1 MANVAIVESGVVVYR
16 GSLPKNWKNTSGLHN
31 SKDDWDALAELGIY
45 PLEEVTPSVDSDTE
59 ILDGWTED
67 IQADKVVLTH
77 TKRSLTSDELADI
90 AASEAVAYKWKRE
103 SEYPEISDQLDML
116 WHAIDTGDWTA
127 AKVKLTSF
135 YTELKAVKDKY
146 PKE

>member
-1 MANVAIVESGVVVYR
+1 MAKVAIVENDTVVYR
-16 GSLPKNWKNTSGLHN
+16 GALPRSWKNTAGLQN
-31 SKDDWDALAELGIY
+31 SEGDWDALAELGIY
-45 PLEEVTPSVDSDTE
+45 PLEEVTPSVDSGET
-59 ILDGWTED
+59 LDGWTED
-67 IQADKVVLTH
+67 IQADKVVLTWNV
-77 TKRSLTSDELADI
+77 RSLTSDELADI

>member
-1 MANVAIVESGVVVYR
+1 MANVAIVESGTVVYR
-16 GSLPKNWKNTSGLHN
+16 GALPRSWKNTSGLHN

-45 PLEEVTPSVDSDTE
+45 LLEEVTPSVDSDTE
-59 ILDGWTED
+59 ILDGFTED

-103 SEYPEISDQLDML
+103 SEYPEIVDQLDDIY
-116 WHAIDTGDWTA
+116 HNGIDAWKATI
-127 AKVKLTSF
+127 KVT
-135 YTELKAVKDKY
+135 KDKY
-146 PKE
+146 PKP